1 MNRWWWRLARYG
13 LPYWRTL
20 TIVVLFMLAGVAMEA
35 LRPWPMKLIV
45 DNVLTGEPLP
55 NTIAWLTLLPGA
67 DTQAGLLAWLALA
80 TLFVFLASRSAD
92 LASGYLQ
99 VGIGNRMAYD
109 LGADLLDHLQR
120 LSLSHTNKRS
130 TGDLVRRVATD
141 SRAVRDLVVGTF
153 LPVSTAIAS
162 LVFMFFI
169 MWQIDRALTL
179 LAAAVAVPMVFVI
192 QVFIRP
198 MSNRLYQQQQL
209 EGEIMTTAER
219 VFTALPVVQIFD
231 RSDVEDAQF
240 RTVTD
245 RSLAATMRST
255 RTQVSFTTS
264 IGALTAL
271 GTAGIMVFGG
281 FQVLGGTFSVGSLL
295 VFLSYLASLYAP
307 LETLA
312 YLSSGYASAAAGA
325 RRVFEVL
332 DEGERVKEA
341 PNAVALPSPGHND
354 RSRNVRLEQ
363 VTFGYEPGHPVLQD
377 VSLEVAPGETVALV
391 GATGAGKTTLVSMI
405 LRFYDPWSG
414 RVLVNGWDVREL
426 SIASLRSQI
435 AIVLQDPFLLP
446 LSVAENIAYGRP
458 DATHDEIEAA
468 AVAANADE
476 FIRQLPNGYDT
487 VIGERGLTLSGG
499 QRQRLA
505 IARALLKDA
514 PILILDEPTAA
525 LDAETEALV
534 MEAIGRLI
542 QGRTTF
548 IIAHR
553 LSTIRNANRIVVLDQ
568 GLVVEQGSHA
578 ELMASSGRYRQFYD
592 TQALENVRPVLRKS

>member
-13 LPYWRTL
+13 RPYWRTL
-20 TIVVLFMLAGVAMEA
+20 TIVVLFMLVGVAMEA

-67 DTQAGLLAWLALA
+67 DTQAGQLAWLALA
-80 TLFVFLASRSAD
+80 TVFVFLASRSAD

-141 SRAVRDLVVGTF
+141 SRAVRDLVVGTL

-341 PNAVALPSPGHND
+341 PNAVTLPVTGYTEHSGY
-354 RSRNVRLEQ
+354 VRLEQ
-363 VTFGYEPGHPVLQD
+363 VTFGYEPDHSVLKD

-391 GATGAGKTTLVSMI
+391 GVTGAGKTTLVSMI

-476 FIRQLPNGYDT
+476 FIRLLPDGYDT

-499 QRQRLA
+499 QRQRLS

-525 LDAETEALV
+525 LDAETETLV

-553 LSTIRNANRIVVLDQ
+553 LSTIRNADRIVVLDQ
-568 GLVVEQGSHA
+568 GRVVEQGSHA
-578 ELMASSGRYRQFYD
+578 ELMTSSGRYRQFYD

>member
-13 LPYWRTL
+13 RPYWRTL

-35 LRPWPMKLIV
+35 LQPWPLKLIV

-55 NTIAWLTLLPGA
+55 STIAWLASLPGA

-80 TLFVFLASRSAD
+80 TVLIYLVSRSAD
-92 LASGYLQ
+92 LVSGYLQ
-99 VGIGNRMAYD
+99 VGVGNRMAYD
-109 LGADLLDHLQR
+109 LGAELLDHLQR
-120 LSLSHTNKRS
+120 LSLSHTGKRS

-141 SRAVRDLVVGTF
+141 SGAVRDLVVGTL

-169 MWQIDRALTL
+169 MWQLDRALTL

-198 MSNRLYQQQQL
+198 MTDRLYQQQQL

-240 RTVTD
+240 RIVTD

-255 RTQVSFTTS
+255 RIQVSFSTS

-341 PNAVALPSPGHND
+341 PNAVALPATGPGE
-354 RSRNVRLEQ
+354 RSGNVRLEQ

-458 DATHDEIEAA
+458 DAARGEIEAA

-476 FIRQLPNGYDT
+476 FIRQLPDGYDT

-553 LSTIRNANRIVVLDQ
+553 LSTIRNADRIVVLDQ
-568 GLVVEQGSHA
+568 GRVVEQGSHA
-578 ELMASSGRYRQFYD
+578 ELMARSGRYRQFND
-592 TQALENVRPVLRKS
+592 TQMDLASK

>member
-1 MNRWWWRLARYG
+1 MKRWWWRLSRYG
-13 LPYWRTL
+13 RPYWRTL
-20 TIVVLFMLAGVAMEA
+20 TIVVLFMLTGVAMEA
-35 LRPWPMKLIV
+35 LRPWPLKLIV

-80 TLFVFLASRSAD
+80 TVFVFLASRSAD

-99 VGIGNRMAYD
+99 TGAGNRMAYD

-240 RTVTD
+240 RIVTD
-245 RSLAATMRST
+245 QSLAATMRST
-255 RTQVSFTTS
+255 RIQVSFTTS

-332 DEGERVKEA
+332 DEGERVNEA
-341 PNAVALPSPGHND
+341 PNAVALPSPSHND
-354 RSRNVRLEQ
+354 RSRHVRLEQ

-391 GATGAGKTTLVSMI
+391 GATGTGKTTLVSMI

-414 RVLVNGWDVREL
+414 RILVNGWDVREL

-446 LSVAENIAYGRP
+446 LSVAENIAYGRHE
-458 DATHDEIEAA
+458 AARDEIEAA
-468 AVAANADE
+468 AMAANADE

-525 LDAETEALV
+525 LDAETETLV

-553 LSTIRNANRIVVLDQ
+553 LSTIRNADRIVVLDQ
-568 GLVVEQGSHA
+568 GRVVEQGSHA
-578 ELMASSGRYRQFYD
+578 ELMASSGRYRRFND
-592 TQALENVRPVLRKS
+592 TQLDLASK